1 MSPAADI
8 LVVEDDPAIVDFV
21 QRVLRR
27 AGYAVRTAGDGAVA
41 LAAIAEHRPALVL
54 LDLTLPGVRGEAV
67 VEQLRRQPSAHL
79 AVPRSPPE
87 DGCTVPLPHQGR
99 HSQQAVPPEQ
109 ICLLPLHG
117 DVTAIVF
124 LPYLQHRP
132 TDPKKARRTT

>member
-1 MSPAADI
+1 MTMSPADDI

-67 VEQLRRQPSAHL
+67 VEQLRRQPSAVPIIVITASPHAAARL
-79 AVPRSPPE
+79 SDAHIRQILLKPFLLQELLDAVAAS
-87 DGCTVPLPHQGR
+87 V
-99 HSQQAVPPEQ
+99 VPP
-109 ICLLPLHG
+109 
-117 DVTAIVF
+117 
-124 LPYLQHRP
+124 P
-132 TDPKKARRTT
+132 TI